1 MEDAS
6 DQETRTASGFSA
18 PPSPE
23 TTSYTPASTV
33 PSTSFTPSSLNTPT
47 IHITTHNASGQA
59 TLHSSQENESTP
71 YPGHNFAA
79 TTIYTTSS
87 MPVDME
93 QDRDIAQH
101 EAVIEGGQL
110 GIVQRG
116 GTVCRFVDFGP
127 GSMSFMHR
135 TQSLDYGVVIEG
147 NVILALDDG
156 SVTLLRRGDVAVQ
169 RATTHAWRNA
179 SRTEW
184 ARMFFVFQDC
194 MPIGPRGEGFQ
205 GAIGS
210 APKAEPASSANS
222 EQDQQSTP

>member
-6 DQETRTASGFSA
+6 DQETRTVSGYSA

-23 TTSYTPASTV
+23 TTGHTPASTA
-33 PSTSFTPSSLNTPT
+33 PSTSFVPSSLNTPT
-47 IHITTHNASGQA
+47 IHITTHNSLGQA

-87 MPVDME
+87 MPVDMD

-101 EAVIEGGQL
+101 EAVVEGGQL
-110 GIVQRG
+110 GIIQRG

-135 TQSLDYGVVIEG
+135 TQSLDYGVVMEG

-169 RATTHAWRNA
+169 RATMHAWRNA

-194 MPIGPRGEGFQ
+194 MPIGVRGEGLQ
-205 GAIGS
+205 GTTGS
-210 APKAEPASSANS
+210 ASKAGPESSANGG
-222 EQDQQSTP
+222 QDQQDTT